1 MRVNIMTTKTRIP
14 LIVAGFVLLV
24 GSSALATPYSL
35 NAPAEPNL
43 PSEAQG
49 RVRHHREPDFGLVT
63 PDSMM
68 ARPAIATR
76 HRRSPSEVQL
86 AATSIPV
93 L

>member
-1 MRVNIMTTKTRIP
+1 MTTKKRIP

-24 GSSALATPYSL
+24 GSSAFAAPYTL

-43 PSEAQG
+43 PREAQG

-63 PDSMM
+63 PDSMV
-68 ARPAIATR
+68 ARAAIATPR
-76 HRRSPSEVQL
+76 RRSPSEAQL